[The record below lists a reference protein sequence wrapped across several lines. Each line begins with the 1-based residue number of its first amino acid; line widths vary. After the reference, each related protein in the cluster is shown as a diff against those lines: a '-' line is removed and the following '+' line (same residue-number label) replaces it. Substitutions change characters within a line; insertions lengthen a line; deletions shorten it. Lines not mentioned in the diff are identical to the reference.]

1 MEVVHQDKPL
11 SMGWCIECHRNPEKN
26 LRPRDQITNMTWDA
40 LLATGKTQEE
50 LGTELKKQYNV
61 HDVAYMT
68 SCYTC
73 HR

>member
-1 MEVVHQDKPL
+1 VVAQAKPL
-11 SMGWCIECHRNPEKN
+11 SMGWCLDCHRAPEGH
-26 LRPRDQITNMTWDA
+26 LRPLDQITNMNWKPDGDSVA
-40 LLATGKTQEE
+40 LGMQ
-50 LGTELKKQYNV
+50 LKQQYHV